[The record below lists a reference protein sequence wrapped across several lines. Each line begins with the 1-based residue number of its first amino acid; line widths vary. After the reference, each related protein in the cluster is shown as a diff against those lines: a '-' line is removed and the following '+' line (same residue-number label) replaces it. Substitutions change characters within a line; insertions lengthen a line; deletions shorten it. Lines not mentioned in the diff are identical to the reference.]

1 MQKSQVLEFI
11 LVHQILSLDCK
22 YKKTDRWNIFFKGG
36 MELKSI
42 VKLKKKCDH
51 FVILDEE
58 LGTEKKHFAKVAR
71 RRIWPGTEKLIDRY
85 FVIGK
90 YGYDASRIFFQK

>member
-1 MQKSQVLEFI
+1 
-11 LVHQILSLDCK
+11 
-22 YKKTDRWNIFFKGG
+22 

-58 LGTEKKHFAKVAR
+58 LGTEEKHFAKVAR

-90 YGYDASRIFFQK
+90 YGYDASRDMFPEMINNIRCTGWPRVDLWRKENDFLFRKKPN